1 LSDLQTNRKVKV
13 TIIDYGMGNIRSVYN
28 ALKHLGVDVTI
39 ISNPS
44 NLPLEKIIIPGVG
57 GFEDGMRNLKP
68 FIPSIEKLLD
78 LNIPILGICL
88 GLQMF
93 FEESE
98 ESLNVKGLGFMKG
111 KVVKIRTNLKLPQ
124 IGWNKLTIRKREC
137 PLFKDIENGYVYF
150 VHSYHA
156 EPEED
161 VVVATTNYG
170 CEVTAVVWKNNLYG
184 VQFHPEK
191 SGRLGLKILKNFL
204 EL

>member
-1 LSDLQTNRKVKV
+1 MSDLQTNRKVKV